1 MKHCS
6 WRRYQELRMP
16 PGRCGGGSSP
26 RGLSN
31 ALPGHLKPWVQSSTP
46 SRLATEKRNFSA
58 SDYDDARPAKLWN
71 LCRRLAMTKISHLS
85 FNAFTHL
92 AQARVYD
99 SDSSLLPK
107 PCALRA
113 FVLLC
118 WPQMNS
124 AHWRTAVIPS
134 MLNVPSAKISQVGW
148 VWGQLFP
155 EGTPTREFP
164 FPLQKK
170 KSNIALNQPHRCHC
184 TYMEPTDSVDFDNHK
199 QHSWLSASAWGFCFH
214 GNLVPAHAICS
225 SGNVPSFWVYMDPR
239 FEPFIQGTFSGRSL
253 SLPHPLSHFP
263 ALFLPPLYTQTMLT
277 HARYINKKKTNDQIE
292 KWQVI

>member
-6 WRRYQELRMP
+6 WHRYQELRMP

-31 ALPGHLKPWVQSSTP
+31 TSPGHLKPWVQSSTP

-92 AQARVYD
+92 AQARVCD

-107 PCALRA
+107 PCTLRA

-170 KSNIALNQPHRCHC
+170 SNIALNQPHRCYC
-184 TYMEPTDSVDFDNHK
+184 TYMEPTDSVTLITTNNILGFRH
-199 QHSWLSASAWGFCFH
+199 QHGVFVSMGTWYQLTLFAPVGMCPHSQYTWTLDLSPLFK
-214 GNLVPAHAICS
+214 
-225 SGNVPSFWVYMDPR
+225 VPSLGGPYPSR
-239 FEPFIQGTFSGRSL
+239 IL
-253 SLPHPLSHFP
+253 FP
-263 ALFLPPLYTQTMLT
+263 TSRLYFFLLYTQK
-277 HARYINKKKTNDQIE
+277 RC
-292 KWQVI
+292 